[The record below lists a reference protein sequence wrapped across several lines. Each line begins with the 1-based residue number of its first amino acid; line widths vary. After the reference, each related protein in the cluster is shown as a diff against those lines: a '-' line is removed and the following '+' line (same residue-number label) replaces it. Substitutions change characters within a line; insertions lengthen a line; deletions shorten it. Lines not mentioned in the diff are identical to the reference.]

1 MENIHKNKIQIYM
14 QKYIFKSNDSY
25 FVKNGHI
32 YSFSTKRFVK
42 YLLQNDLSLII
53 MNSKIK
59 NLINK
64 IRLFTR
70 NIKKYKSLKYL
81 HLREIGKDSYIKG
94 NLYYK

>member
-1 MENIHKNKIQIYM
+1 
-14 QKYIFKSNDSY
+14 
-25 FVKNGHI
+25 
-32 YSFSTKRFVK
+32 
-42 YLLQNDLSLII
+42 

-81 HLREIGKDSYIKG
+81 HLREIGKASYIKR